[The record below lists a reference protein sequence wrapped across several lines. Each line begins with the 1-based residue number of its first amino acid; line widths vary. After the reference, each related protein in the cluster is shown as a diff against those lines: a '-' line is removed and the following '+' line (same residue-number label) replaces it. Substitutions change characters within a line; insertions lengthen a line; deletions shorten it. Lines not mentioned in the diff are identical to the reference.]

1 MKSDQPLVL
10 SNVFEYDFSSCFYS
24 ILENT
29 GMDMTN
35 IPFDDKLQR
44 NITLGILQK
53 NNPRLAV
60 YLNETTKQ
68 LIDFYLKEND
78 IKEDEIVIR
87 LKDGFVSRKKLK
99 VLDKS
104 MTLGF
109 KGVISKFI
117 FSVDKNAW
125 MHIYPDGKVVVKGIS
140 NKPKDSSFYDLFSNL
155 DFGNRKRIISG
166 LESIRRTI
174 IDSTNML
181 WFGWEE
187 DDLLII
193 PIKSLGK
200 VKFRKS
206 IWKSIDP
213 DEIDKNHIWE
223 DYIWPFC
230 RSILI
235 HTEER

>member
-1 MKSDQPLVL
+1 MKNDQPLVL

-29 GMDMTN
+29 GMNMN
-35 IPFDDKLQR
+35 SIPFDNKLQR
-44 NITLGILQK
+44 NIRIGLLQK

-68 LIDFYLKEND
+68 LIDLYLREND
-78 IKEDEIVIR
+78 ISEEDIIIR

-99 VLDKS
+99 TLNLS

-117 FSVDKNAW
+117 YTVDRNAW
-125 MHIYPDGKVVVKGIS
+125 MHIYPDGNVVVKGIS
-140 NKPKDSSFYDLFSNL
+140 NKPEDSSFYQLFSNL
-155 DFGNRKRIISG
+155 DFGNRKRLISG
-166 LESIRRTI
+166 LDAIRKSI
-174 IDSTNML
+174 IDSDNIL
-181 WFGWEE
+181 WFGWKE

-206 IWKSIDP
+206 IWKTLDSND
-213 DEIDKNHIWE
+213 IDKNHIWE
-223 DYIWPFC
+223 DYVWPFC